1 MGNQMEN
8 LHCSQC
14 GDMIGK
20 FDYRTKTYVPDKK
33 PFRNGK
39 NGVEL
44 KCAGCDRFVTPIT
57 MKDVFNP
64 LSLPKK

>member
-1 MGNQMEN
+1 
-8 LHCSQC
+8 
-14 GDMIGK
+14 MIGK

-44 KCAGCDRFVTPIT
+44 KCARCDRFVTPIT